1 MKKGISLIVL
11 VITIIVLA
19 ILAGAIIISLSN
31 QNIIAQASDA
41 TAAADLANAKNAVTL
56 EYASAVARGKVKDG
70 KAYQEDGT
78 TIMTAA
84 QYEAALTKAGFTANK
99 YKITVNT
106 DNGVPTVATK

>member
-31 QNIIAQASDA
+31 QNIISQASDA

-56 EYASAVARGKVKDG
+56 EYAAAVARGKAQDG
-70 KAYQEDGT
+70 KAYQTDGT
-78 TIMTAA
+78 TEMTVAK
-84 QYEAALTKAGFTANK
+84 YEEALTAAGFTASK
-99 YKITVNT
+99 YTVT
-106 DNGVPTVATK
+106 IENGVPKVATR

>member
-56 EYASAVARGKVKDG
+56 EYAAAVARGTVKDG
-70 KAYQEDGT
+70 KAYQTDGT
-78 TIMTAA
+78 TLMTKEK
-84 QYEAALTKAGFTANK
+84 YELVLTNAGFTVSK
-99 YKITVNT
+99 YEVSV
-106 DNGVPTVATK
+106 DGNGVPTVATR